1 MSINHIVNSN
11 KYYQILSI
19 RVMNGSNPVV
29 SNVSAYAN
37 ANGVV
42 SDEALSRKVQV
53 RNGTNEF
60 SNSEYIASLWQFETG
75 NDNTTYITNANT
87 GFYLAN
93 VDKGEL
99 VTTETK
105 TYGKSYLFIPGLSG
119 KWCLKDT
126 GRSDEN
132 CYLNSYYNESNK
144 TARNIGYWTNSIY
157 DDGNLF
163 YVKEVTSIPV
173 TISAV
178 GYATLNLPMAVE
190 KATGV
195 KAYYGAKDNA
205 STISLA
211 EISGDVIPANT
222 PVILVAE
229 NALSEATQFN
239 FNISYDNPGTSPVS
253 NALTGTTCKRNMNE
267 GAAVYVLKNGH
278 SGIGFYKVDSTE
290 DLTLNANKAYYG
302 NANGSVSVVRFDFGS
317 TTGID
322 NTQIL
327 NSDDAKLYDLNG
339 RRVMYPTTGVYV
351 KSNGEKVFVK

>member
-1 MSINHIVNSN
+1 M
-11 KYYQILSI
+11 
-19 RVMNGSNPVV
+19 
-29 SNVSAYAN
+29 
-37 ANGVV
+37 
-42 SDEALSRKVQV
+42 
-53 RNGTNEF
+53 
-60 SNSEYIASLWQFETG
+60 
-75 NDNTTYITNANT
+75 
-87 GFYLAN
+87 
-93 VDKGEL
+93 
-99 VTTETK
+99 
-105 TYGKSYLFIPGLSG
+105 
-119 KWCLKDT
+119 
-126 GRSDEN
+126 
-132 CYLNSYYNESNK
+132 
-144 TARNIGYWTNSIY
+144 
-157 DDGNLF
+157 
-163 YVKEVTSIPV
+163 TSIPV

-190 KATGV
+190 KAPGV

-229 NALSEATQFN
+229 NTLSEATQFN

-267 GAAVYVLKNGH
+267 GAPVYVLKNGN
-278 SGIGFYKVDSTE
+278 SGIGFYRVDSTT

-302 NANGSVSVVRFDFGS
+302 NTTGGASVVRFDFGS

-339 RRVMYPTTGVYV
+339 RRVLYPTTGVYV

>member
-1 MSINHIVNSN
+1 M
-11 KYYQILSI
+11 
-19 RVMNGSNPVV
+19 
-29 SNVSAYAN
+29 
-37 ANGVV
+37 
-42 SDEALSRKVQV
+42 
-53 RNGTNEF
+53 
-60 SNSEYIASLWQFETG
+60 
-75 NDNTTYITNANT
+75 
-87 GFYLAN
+87 
-93 VDKGEL
+93 
-99 VTTETK
+99 
-105 TYGKSYLFIPGLSG
+105 
-119 KWCLKDT
+119 KDT
-126 GRSDEN
+126 KISGEN
-132 CYLNSYYNESNK
+132 CYLNSFYNSENPNK
-144 TARNIGYWTNSIY
+144 NIGYWKNGL
-157 DDGNLF
+157 DDAGNLF
-163 YVKEVTSIPV
+163 YIKEVTSIPV

-302 NANGSVSVVRFDFGS
+302 NANGSASVVRFDFGS

-327 NSDDAKLYDLNG
+327 NTDDAKLYDLNG
-339 RRVMYPTTGVYV
+339 RRVLYPTTGVYV